1 MQRRY
6 WTHTSETGENKPD
19 SIEPRFLE
27 ISLSAQ
33 LQPSASR
40 KQFYERISVG
50 NCAPLWEVL
59 HGLISAEPQ
68 TPCLPYL
75 WKWDTVWPW
84 IQEAG
89 TLITAQE
96 AERRVLVLENPGLRG
111 RSSITHSLYAGLQL
125 ILPGEVAPA
134 HRHSQSAL
142 RFILHGGGAYTAVN
156 GEKVTMNVGD
166 FVITP
171 SWTFHD
177 HGNPSSEPMVWM
189 DGLDVPLV
197 EHLDAQFMEK
207 APVTVQSIRGTQG
220 ENMAQF
226 GNTMKPVEYRAKS
239 KTSPLFWYPYDRT
252 REALSALGENTEI
265 HPCWGHKLQ
274 YTNPVT
280 GGWAMPT
287 MGTFMQLLPSGFKG
301 GDYRST
307 DSTVYAVVEGSG
319 RCIVKG
325 QNIDFGPRDIFV
337 CPSWMP
343 YRFEVDNQAVLF
355 SFSDRPVQQALDLW
369 RETF

>member
-1 MQRRY
+1 M
-6 WTHTSETGENKPD
+6 
-19 SIEPRFLE
+19 
-27 ISLSAQ
+27 SAQ
-33 LQPSASR
+33 PQTQVNPDR
-40 KQFYERISVG
+40 KRFYERIGEG
-50 NCAPLWEVL
+50 NCTPLWEVL

-68 TPCLPYL
+68 TPCKPYL
-75 WKWDTVWPW
+75 WKWSTVWPW
-84 IQEAG
+84 IEEAG
-89 TLITAQE
+89 RLITAQE

-125 ILPGEVAPA
+125 ILPGEVAPG

-142 RFILHGGGAYTAVN
+142 RFILQGGGAYTAVN
-156 GEKVTMNVGD
+156 GEKVTMDVGD

-177 HGNPSSEPMVWM
+177 HGNPSAEPMVWM

-207 APVTVQSIRGTQG
+207 ATVSSQTIRGTQG
-220 ENMAQF
+220 ENIAQF
-226 GNTMKPVEYRAKS
+226 GNTMKPVEYRAQS
-239 KTSPLFWYPYDRT
+239 RTSPLFWYPYDRT
-252 REALSALGENTEI
+252 RNALDALGRGSDP
-265 HPCWGHKLQ
+265 HPCWGYKLQ

-287 MGTFMQLLPSGFKG
+287 MGTFMQLLPSGFIG
-301 GDYRST
+301 REYRST
-307 DSTVYAVVEGSG
+307 DSTVYAVVEGRGS
-319 RCIVKG
+319 CTVKG
-325 QNIDFGPRDIFV
+325 EVFEFGPKDIFV

-343 YRFEVDNQAVLF
+343 YRLEASEQAVLF

-369 RETF
+369 REAF